1 MYGGA
6 IATDLGR
13 HFEDSY
19 GQLASLIMTLARFH
33 ILTRWK
39 QKQHKTDDNKNNRI
53 KHDEQQ
59 LKIQISDRL

>member
-33 ILTRWK
+33 ILRMM
-39 QKQHKTDDNKNNRI
+39 KTKTT
-53 KHDEQQ
+53 
-59 LKIQISDRL
+59 